1 MHKNEIGHPP
11 KLELVPNVG
20 LGAIR
25 LGDSATEVEQALHSF
40 GLNIEEQLDPYCWEF
55 ERFTLSFINQPNK
68 RLVQI
73 VSESEDAQIMGSQL
87 VGLRLDEALLTLG
100 VKRFDD
106 TLWVMTSPD
115 TDFANGELR
124 TYSTG
129 PQSNAQL
136 LFLGVLWIK
145 SLGVGLELFEGKINS
160 VAIRQLKYVPQQGCG
175 PLNEQT
181 LLEASD
187 PEALES
193 LFEETAAP
201 VGRIDLYASLKPLL
215 WIGTITTAAVLCWV
229 ITTMINDYRS
239 WQNATPVTGE
249 VVALTPDG
257 PFPDELVVKYMMPD
271 EQFGQVS
278 IPTQYATA
286 RAIGEQVELVYRE
299 HDPSFAMT
307 QLQSRDHFSS
317 LSMNWLIYL
326 IPLLGLE
333 ISMLFPHFN
342 RRRRYS

>member
-20 LGAIR
+20 LGALR
-25 LGDSATEVEQALHSF
+25 LGDSAEDVKQALRSY
-40 GLNIEEQLDPYCWEF
+40 GLNIEEQDDPYCWEF
-55 ERFTLSFINQPNK
+55 EWFTLSFVNQPTL

-73 VSESEDAQIMGSQL
+73 VCESEDAQVMGSRL

-106 TLWVMTSPD
+106 TEWVMTSPD

-129 PQSNAQL
+129 TQSNAQL
-136 LFLGVLWIK
+136 LFLGVLWVK
-145 SLGVGLELFEGKINS
+145 SLGVGLELFEGTINS
-160 VAIRQLKYVPQQGCG
+160 VAVRQLKYVPQLGCG

-193 LFEETAAP
+193 LFEETPASA
-201 VGRIDLYASLKPLL
+201 RHMDLYASLKPLL

-249 VVALTPDG
+249 VIGLKPDG
-257 PFPDELVVKYMMPD
+257 PFPDELVVQYLMPN
-271 EQFGQVS
+271 EQFGQAT
-278 IPTQYATA
+278 IPTQYASA
-286 RAIGEQVELVYRE
+286 RAMGEPVGLVYRE
-299 HDPSFAMT
+299 QDPSFAMT
-307 QLQSRDHFSS
+307 KLQSRDHFSS
-317 LSMNWLIYL
+317 LSMNWLICL
-326 IPLLGLE
+326 IPLLGMEFL
-333 ISMLFPHFN
+333 MLFPNFSQ
-342 RRRRYS
+342 RRR